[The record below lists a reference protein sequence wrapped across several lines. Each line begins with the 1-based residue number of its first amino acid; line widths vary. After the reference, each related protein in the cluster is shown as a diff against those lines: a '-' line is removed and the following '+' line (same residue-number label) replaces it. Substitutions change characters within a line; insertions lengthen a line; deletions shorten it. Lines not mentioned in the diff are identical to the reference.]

1 METIPKLLMRGYL
14 EGNDAIRRAV
24 APFMEVLSK
33 PQVRRELLNDMDQ
46 SITRDMQVLNAAM
59 PLISS
64 QRKVAQ
70 NLGQVVDGA
79 PSLRKY
85 TVVGSR
91 RAVYCTKHCGPKS
104 TFTRGYQYAYIDDD
118 GKHCLTDPLC
128 EKCVRELSDPKN
140 RGRLAQLLGLAK
152 RKDGKR
158 RQSVPKQDRSPRV
171 EKTEPEVDSGK
182 SADPEAPVRLDA
194 NALSD
199 MTVSELRELA
209 KSQGISPIPR
219 RKLDLLTSIIQG

>member
-14 EGNDAIRRAV
+14 EGNSTIRRLV
-24 APFMEVLSK
+24 SPFMEVLSK
-33 PQVRRELLNDMDQ
+33 PQIRSELLNDMDQ
-46 SITRDMQVLNAAM
+46 SMTRDMQVLNAAM

-85 TVVGSR
+85 TVVGNR

-118 GKHCLTDPLC
+118 GKHQVTDPLC

-140 RGRLAQLLGLAK
+140 RGRLAQLLGLSK
-152 RKDGKR
+152 GKDGKR

-171 EKTEPEVDSGK
+171 EKTEV
-182 SADPEAPVRLDA
+182 AVPEAPVRLDA